1 MLSEVQK
8 KAVQHHEGQ
17 LIIISCPGSGKT
29 TTVIA
34 RVADMVESGID
45 PSSILVVTFSKKAA
59 DEMGERY
66 QKSGA
71 DGNVT
76 FSTIHSFCN
85 RVITEDLGMKP
96 EMLLSDDMEK
106 MNRIAA
112 AVRQLMKSGEL
123 KTEIRDMGKFVSSC
137 LLEIGLINNN
147 PYHEWDGYKSKNY
160 HDAKVFRKI
169 YQAYEDWK
177 NEAGLYD
184 YDDMLKYTY
193 EAFLNKKEILE
204 KYKAIYKYLIIDE
217 FQDTNDLQKEILYM
231 LAGENPNLCV
241 VGDDDQSIYR
251 FRGAKP
257 EIMLSFKDQF
267 PDCTALYMD
276 VNYRSEPKIIA
287 CAKNLISYNTHRFPK
302 NIVSAKSGSGTVQF
316 LPTYDTKLEE
326 EQHIA
331 EKIEEVHASG
341 IPYENMAVL
350 FRNNQQVQGLMRACM
365 ERNIPAVSP
374 EVIRSIYKEWIFT
387 DIVKYWKLA
396 KGNRTPELLKA
407 VINKPNRYIPY
418 RLLSSADEKDILE
431 KIRTGTPEDWKRKR
445 QTESIQK
452 FFRNLDVLKDLGP
465 SDFLSYLFKQMR
477 YESYVREYASQIEQ
491 NFEEFAGWMD
501 FYKKE
506 AADFS
511 TFEEWSRHIA
521 KYNLEMK
528 ELSERNKESGV
539 TLMTMHKSK
548 GLEWDVVFVSG
559 VNERIIPSRQA
570 ENVDDMEEERRLLYV
585 AVTRAKEQLYIA
597 SSGTRSRFVPQML
610 EEKGLKLNPLSKDR
624 SFETEKNMSA
634 VIGNNK
640 IKKKAKVRHRE
651 LGRGFIADIQGNDVV
666 IKFDDSIGLHRMRKD
681 DFSNGSLILL

>member
-1 MLSEVQK
+1 
-8 KAVQHHEGQ
+8 
-17 LIIISCPGSGKT
+17 
-29 TTVIA
+29 
-34 RVADMVESGID
+34 
-45 PSSILVVTFSKKAA
+45 
-59 DEMGERY
+59 
-66 QKSGA
+66 
-71 DGNVT
+71 
-76 FSTIHSFCN
+76 
-85 RVITEDLGMKP
+85 MK
-96 EMLLSDDMEK
+96 
-106 MNRIAA
+106 
-112 AVRQLMKSGEL
+112 
-123 KTEIRDMGKFVSSC
+123 
-137 LLEIGLINNN
+137 
-147 PYHEWDGYKSKNY
+147 
-160 HDAKVFRKI
+160 
-169 YQAYEDWK
+169 
-177 NEAGLYD
+177 
-184 YDDMLKYTY
+184 
-193 EAFLNKKEILE
+193 
-204 KYKAIYKYLIIDE
+204 
-217 FQDTNDLQKEILYM
+217 
-231 LAGENPNLCV
+231 
-241 VGDDDQSIYR
+241 
-251 FRGAKP
+251 
-257 EIMLSFKDQF
+257 
-267 PDCTALYMD
+267 
-276 VNYRSEPKIIA
+276 
-287 CAKNLISYNTHRFPK
+287 
-302 NIVSAKSGSGTVQF
+302 
-316 LPTYDTKLEE
+316 
-326 EQHIA
+326 
-331 EKIEEVHASG
+331 
-341 IPYENMAVL
+341 
-350 FRNNQQVQGLMRACM
+350 
-365 ERNIPAVSP
+365 RNIPAVSP
-374 EVIRSIYKEWIFT
+374 EVIRSIYKEWIFA

-396 KGNRTPELLKA
+396 KGDRTPELLKA

-506 AADFS
+506 AADYS

-681 DFSNGSLILL
+681 DFSNGFLILL